1 MIDKFSSV
9 KQAKYYRDSS
19 IIKPTDT
26 DLGQVYKKSQS
37 GTRLGT
43 IKDSKL
49 TQALSRKNRQ
59 NHTHILGSTGTGKSK
74 IIELLIRQDIQ
85 DKKCGL
91 CLLDPHGSL
100 YDEILLYA
108 SHYYPRLADRIVLF
122 NPANDTETVLG
133 FNPMSMN
140 TGSIDYLLES
150 LISACLKAWGQDN
163 TDNTPRITKWL
174 ENIFYTII
182 VNDLTLLE
190 TVPLIRA
197 DKDNPQRNIMI
208 QNVNSDVI
216 QGKRI

>member
-85 DKKCGL
+85 DKKCGSIE
-91 CLLDPHGSL
+91 PHHP
-100 YDEILLYA
+100 DC
-108 SHYYPRLADRIVLF
+108 F
-122 NPANDTETVLG
+122 
-133 FNPMSMN
+133 
-140 TGSIDYLLES
+140 
-150 LISACLKAWGQDN
+150 
-163 TDNTPRITKWL
+163 
-174 ENIFYTII
+174 
-182 VNDLTLLE
+182 
-190 TVPLIRA
+190 LIR
-197 DKDNPQRNIMI
+197 DQKHSMHINNK
-208 QNVNSDVI
+208 
-216 QGKRI
+216 KRSFIELKE